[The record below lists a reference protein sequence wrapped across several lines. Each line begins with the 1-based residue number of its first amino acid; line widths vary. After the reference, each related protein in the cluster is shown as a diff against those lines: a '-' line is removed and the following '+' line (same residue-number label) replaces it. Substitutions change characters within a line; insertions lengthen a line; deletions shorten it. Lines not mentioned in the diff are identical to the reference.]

1 MAVNVNGTVSLSGRL
16 ADDTS
21 ITASAPL
28 SKIRQWPIFAQLYG
42 LKGCLAGMA
51 TLENTA
57 TVTGMNLQW
66 IRPYQNVQWYPNGW
80 TDGILVDLA
89 GADYVVPPAVPATS
103 VFPGLQAISPNAT
116 LTLSHGLLSAP
127 IIQNLRISP
136 NDAVVNVGPVYNAT
150 LSIVR
155 NTGLIS
161 GNFTHTDGR
170 RPLFRAVILQK
181 GPYQG
186 ARGYFMS
193 EIPKILDYKGESGS
207 VSILAK

>member
-1 MAVNVNGTVSLSGRL
+1 
-16 ADDTS
+16 
-21 ITASAPL
+21 
-28 SKIRQWPIFAQLYG
+28 
-42 LKGCLAGMA
+42 
-51 TLENTA
+51 
-57 TVTGMNLQW
+57 
-66 IRPYQNVQWYPNGW
+66 
-80 TDGILVDLA
+80 
-89 GADYVVPPAVPATS
+89 
-103 VFPGLQAISPNAT
+103 
-116 LTLSHGLLSAP
+116 
-127 IIQNLRISP
+127 
-136 NDAVVNVGPVYNAT
+136 VVNVGPVYNAT

-186 ARGYFMS
+186 ARGYFTS